1 MKKKMKILFLALLL
15 IVSLIVILYP
25 LIANYLS
32 EKNRSL
38 IETQYTEA
46 IKQMDTSALDAARA
60 AASAYNET
68 LLTVPDKPFTKDAL
82 IKASESYD
90 ALLNVREDGI
100 MGYVEIPAIG
110 VNRQLARVLRQ
121 NGIDLDHLIGQR
133 LPQHTEKEN
142 VALFQEVEIGKHLLS
157 GKAAVTGQYTMCSE
171 AAHRERGAK
180 QVSHAP
186 VKGAF
191 LRSVIDW

>member
-60 AASAYNET
+60 AAGAYNET

-82 IKASESYD
+82 IKAPESYD

-110 VNRQLARVLRQ
+110 VNAENNLLAVSEKFDDMLEWAAMYNNADIAAKKMIVSRIIDRVDMYRDYEIKITLNISIEQ
-121 NGIDLDHLIGQR
+121 FLNSI
-133 LPQHTEKEN
+133 EM
-142 VALFQEVEIGKHLLS
+142 VA
-157 GKAAVTGQYTMCSE
+157 
-171 AAHRERGAK
+171 
-180 QVSHAP
+180 
-186 VKGAF
+186 
-191 LRSVIDW
+191 

>member
-1 MKKKMKILFLALLL
+1 MKKKMKILSLALLL

-46 IKQMDTSALDAARA
+46 IEQMDTTALDEARA

-90 ALLNVREDGI
+90 ALLNVR
-100 MGYVEIPAIG
+100 MSAPA
-110 VNRQLARVLRQ
+110 RQVVASFSADMLNGRV
-121 NGIDLDHLIGQR
+121 I
-133 LPQHTEKEN
+133 
-142 VALFQEVEIGKHLLS
+142 VFQ
-157 GKAAVTGQYTMCSE
+157 
-171 AAHRERGAK
+171 
-180 QVSHAP
+180 
-186 VKGAF
+186 
-191 LRSVIDW
+191 